1 MGNNYT
7 VHKYADYSV
16 YENACENFEIN
27 VPFSNLNLYCTVSGW
42 GITYTP
48 TESTGTLDA
57 QTRGDDVTPKGYY
70 PTKLRVGQISFIPKK
85 YCGHLVESNF
95 TDPEC

>member
-1 MGNNYT
+1 MRSLKLISLFQTLTYI
-7 VHKYADYSV
+7 V
-16 YENACENFEIN
+16 
-27 VPFSNLNLYCTVSGW
+27 VSGW

-57 QTRGDDVTPKGYY
+57 TTRGDDVTPKGYY